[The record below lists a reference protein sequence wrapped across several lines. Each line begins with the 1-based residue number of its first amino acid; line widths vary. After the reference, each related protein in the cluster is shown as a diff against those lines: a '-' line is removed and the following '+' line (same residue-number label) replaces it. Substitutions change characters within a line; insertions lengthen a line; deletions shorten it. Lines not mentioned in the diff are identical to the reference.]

1 MSEDFT
7 CLSHQETKCWFQ
19 VTDPLSR
26 KLRHIFVSQREVR
39 SDPEAVK
46 QVARATNNLLDSLGS
61 LAVEVRITPG
71 HT

>member
-1 MSEDFT
+1 MTE
-7 CLSHQETKCWFQ
+7 
-19 VTDPLSR
+19 PLSR
-26 KLRHIFVSQREVR
+26 KLKRLFVSQREVQ
-39 SDPEAVK
+39 SDPEAVR